1 MLAWMKTI
9 TELLESYKNSVLL
22 ASVMYPLLTVHKVF
36 VEKEVMVTVSVW
48 NFQQLHMHVFGLLW
62 SM

>member
-1 MLAWMKTI
+1 MKTI

-36 VEKEVMVTVSVW
+36 VEKEVMITVSV
-48 NFQQLHMHVFGLLW
+48 
-62 SM
+62 

>member
-1 MLAWMKTI
+1 MLAWIKTI
-9 TELLESYKNSVLL
+9 TKLLESYKNSVLL

-36 VEKEVMVTVSVW
+36 VEKEVMITVSVW
-48 NFQQLHMHVFGLLW
+48 NFQRLHMHVFGLLW